1 MRELR
6 AEHLT
11 KRFGKTM
18 ALDDASLSL
27 EYGIIHALLGRNG
40 AGKTTLLGIA
50 SNRLV
55 PTEGRVLV
63 DGEPVTDNPRAREGV
78 LHGRRVPMIRK

>member
-1 MRELR
+1 MRELC

-11 KRFGKTM
+11 KRFGKTT
-18 ALDDASLSL
+18 ALDDVSLSF
-27 EYGIIHALLGRNG
+27 EYGKIHALLGRNG

-55 PTEGRVLV
+55 PTEGASWWTASLLPTIPARSRRCSA
-63 DGEPVTDNPRAREGV
+63 RATCR
-78 LHGRRVPMIRK
+78 

>member
-11 KRFGKTM
+11 KRFGKTP
-18 ALDDASLSL
+18 ALADVSLSF
-27 EYGIIHALLGRNG
+27 EYGQIHALLGRNG
-40 AGKTTLLGIA
+40 AGKTTPLGIA

-55 PTEGRVLV
+55 PTAGRILV
-63 DGEPVTDNPRAREGV
+63 DGELGT
-78 LHGRRVPMIRK
+78 